1 LGRGVKPLI
10 GHTQH
15 LGVGCD
21 PHLVIDLTF
30 RAFLK
35 SLNLHEVMAGLYG
48 TRLGDQFIEEALILS
63 FQFNDCG
70 FARLLET
77 NVGRLRKVTNQHNK
91 GYHLLL
97 HLFI

>member
-1 LGRGVKPLI
+1 MAEQLGEERETLDRPHPTL
-10 GHTQH
+10 GHR
-15 LGVGCD
+15 D

-63 FQFNDCG
+63 STTWNF
-70 FARLLET
+70 
-77 NVGRLRKVTNQHNK
+77 
-91 GYHLLL
+91 Y
-97 HLFI
+97 